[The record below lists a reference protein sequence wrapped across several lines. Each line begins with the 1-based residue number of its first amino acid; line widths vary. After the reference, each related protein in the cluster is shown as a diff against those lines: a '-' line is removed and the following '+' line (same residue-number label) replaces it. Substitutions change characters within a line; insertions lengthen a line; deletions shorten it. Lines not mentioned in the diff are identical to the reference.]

1 MSQKFRDPKKPPG
14 SKKFD
19 PWSSCTAPV
28 QHTAATWLSPAAT
41 SQAKMGKVTWLR
53 TAFRSWLSVNLV
65 AYTSLLG
72 GHRSPNECLL
82 YQWWVD
88 RRQFQMNMICF
99 YPQQGVWRSTWSYS
113 KNPIKRKYK
122 FGMGMIQFQILNTN
136 ISPSKLPPIN
146 HSLPPCK
153 AFGSSGRCPVEAVKS
168 LSNEVSMVLNTLSP
182 HPSDWIIPDIHPL
195 SAIPSGLIKGS
206 TPHIEITFTAH
217 GNVVPIATRHL
228 RAPSHWR
235 REITADRSVTCLM
248 FGRVNRLQSVYP
260 LDYIQLCGASYVS
273 HQHYPKS
280 DPVIAR
286 LCQMN
291 LG

>member
-1 MSQKFRDPKKPPG
+1 MISTYLSSQNINPDTPVKSFHHLVDHEHTDHDDFRPTNTSVHKLTSHLKRCDRKGSQSSLLADFFQVLCFIVLDSLRTFGEGMSQKFRDPKKPPG

-136 ISPSKLPPIN
+136 ISPSKLPPQ
-146 HSLPPCK
+146 P
-153 AFGSSGRCPVEAVKS
+153 FSS
-168 LSNEVSMVLNTLSP
+168 TLQ
-182 HPSDWIIPDIHPL
+182 
-195 SAIPSGLIKGS
+195 GL
-206 TPHIEITFTAH
+206 
-217 GNVVPIATRHL
+217 R
-228 RAPSHWR
+228 
-235 REITADRSVTCLM
+235 
-248 FGRVNRLQSVYP
+248 
-260 LDYIQLCGASYVS
+260 
-273 HQHYPKS
+273 
-280 DPVIAR
+280 
-286 LCQMN
+286 
-291 LG
+291 